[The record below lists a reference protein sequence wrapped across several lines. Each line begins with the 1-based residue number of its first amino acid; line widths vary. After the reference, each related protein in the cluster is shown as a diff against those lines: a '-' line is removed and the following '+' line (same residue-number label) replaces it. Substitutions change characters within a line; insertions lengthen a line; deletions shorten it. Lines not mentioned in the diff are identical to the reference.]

1 MKEPRGG
8 ITNIIGIGTVLN
20 GRLKVEGSIRI
31 DGTVEGNI
39 DVAEAIII
47 GKTGKVRGDI
57 HAKECLVGG
66 NIDGNLSINGRAEF
80 QMASRLKG
88 DIRCKQLVIEEGVV
102 FDGNCLMSD
111 KDLSSKSPLFRGPR
125 DKLPIGPETK
135 EQT

>member
-1 MKEPRGG
+1 MKEPKGG
-8 ITNIIGIGTVLN
+8 ITNIIGTGTILN

-39 DVAEAIII
+39 DATEAIII

-66 NIDGNLSINGRAEF
+66 NVDGNLSISGRAEF
-80 QMASRLKG
+80 QTASRLKG

-111 KDLSSKSPLFRGPR
+111 TMGPKSPLFKGTREKMPGEAREP
-125 DKLPIGPETK
+125 D
-135 EQT
+135 